1 MKQFNHGGSYERRK
15 KGIGKL
21 DAQLKEWKPRI
32 VVLKSKADKAKADTK
47 MDYYKII
54 QVLEHKGDEVRTKLQ
69 ELKIAGDEAWED
81 HNQALKKYGMNSRPP
96 SMVRLKISNRQERRR
111 RSV

>member
-69 ELKIAGDEAWED
+69 ELKIAGDEA
-81 HNQALKKYGMNSRPP
+81 
-96 SMVRLKISNRQERRR
+96 
-111 RSV
+111 